1 MTVLPPIL
9 HFPFRLIFNM
19 KSLLSVL
26 IFSPTFFFAS
36 DIKAQES
43 GSSFNQNFEKKS
55 VEDSTRNTKLK
66 TKSPKGAMIR
76 SLMFPGLGQFY
87 NEQYIKA
94 AIVLAGQGTLIGF
107 TFYYNNRASKS
118 TTPLEK
124 EFYQDRRNLMYWWIG
139 AATLLSMLD
148 AYIDAHLYDFDTGPD
163 LAIRIGA
170 LNDSFGADGVDF
182 GFSLRAEF

>member
-1 MTVLPPIL
+1 
-9 HFPFRLIFNM
+9 M

-26 IFSPTFFFAS
+26 IFSSTFLFAPNA
-36 DIKAQES
+36 KARES
-43 GSSFNQNFEKKS
+43 GSSFNQNFEKKI
-55 VEDSTRNTKLK
+55 VEDSTKNTKLK
-66 TKSPKGAMIR
+66 TKSPKSAMIR
-76 SLMFPGLGQFY
+76 SLVFPGLGQFY

-107 TFYYNNRASKS
+107 SFYYNNKASNS

>member
-1 MTVLPPIL
+1 
-9 HFPFRLIFNM
+9 
-19 KSLLSVL
+19 
-26 IFSPTFFFAS
+26 
-36 DIKAQES
+36 
-43 GSSFNQNFEKKS
+43 
-55 VEDSTRNTKLK
+55 
-66 TKSPKGAMIR
+66 MIR
-76 SLMFPGLGQFY
+76 SLVFPGLGQFY

-94 AIVLAGQGTLIGF
+94 AIVLAGQGTRIGF
-107 TFYYNNRASKS
+107 SFYYKNRASKI
-118 TTPLEK
+118 PLEE
-124 EFYQDRRNLMYWWIG
+124 EFYKDRRNLMYWWIG

>member
-1 MTVLPPIL
+1 MADLSKFYI
-9 HFPFRLIFNM
+9 FPLSLIFNM
-19 KSLLSVL
+19 KSLIAALILSST
-26 IFSPTFFFAS
+26 IFFSPDA
-36 DIKAQES
+36 KAKES
-43 GSSFNQNFEKKS
+43 GSPFNQNFAKKS
-55 VEDSTRNTKLK
+55 VEDSTKNTKLE

-76 SLMFPGLGQFY
+76 SLVFPGLGQFY

-107 TFYYNNRASKS
+107 SFYYNNRARES

-124 EFYQDRRNLMYWWIG
+124 DFYKDRRNLMYWWIG
-139 AATLLSMLD
+139 AATLFSMLD

-170 LNDSFGADGVDF
+170 LNDSFGADGVAF

>member
-1 MTVLPPIL
+1 M
-9 HFPFRLIFNM
+9 
-19 KSLLSVL
+19 
-26 IFSPTFFFAS
+26 
-36 DIKAQES
+36 
-43 GSSFNQNFEKKS
+43 
-55 VEDSTRNTKLK
+55 
-66 TKSPKGAMIR
+66 R
-76 SLMFPGLGQFY
+76 SLAFPGLGQFY

-94 AIVLAGQGTLIGF
+94 AIVLGGQGTLIGF
-107 TFYYNNRASKS
+107 SIYYNNIVKKS
-118 TTPLEK
+118 TISAEK
-124 EFYQDRRNLMYWWIG
+124 EFYKDRRNLMFWWIG

>member
-1 MTVLPPIL
+1 MKGLIAALIL
-9 HFPFRLIFNM
+9 SSM
-19 KSLLSVL
+19 
-26 IFSPTFFFAS
+26 IFSSPNAR
-36 DIKAQES
+36 AQES
-43 GSSFNQNFEKKS
+43 GSAFNQHFAKKS
-55 VEDSTRNTKLK
+55 VEDSTKNTKLK
-66 TKSPKGAMIR
+66 TKSPKGAMVR
-76 SLMFPGLGQFY
+76 SLVFPGLGQFY

-107 TFYYNNRASKS
+107 SFYYNNRAREI
-118 TTPLEK
+118 PLEE
-124 EFYQDRRNLMYWWIG
+124 EFYKDRRNLMYWWIG

-182 GFSLRAEF
+182 GFSLRVEF

>member
-1 MTVLPPIL
+1 
-9 HFPFRLIFNM
+9 M
-19 KSLLSVL
+19 KSLIAAVILSSA
-26 IFSPTFFFAS
+26 IFVESNAN
-36 DIKAQES
+36 AQES
-43 GSSFNQNFEKKS
+43 SPLFNQTFVKKS
-55 VEDSTRNTKLK
+55 VEDSTKNAKLER
-66 TKSPKGAMIR
+66 KSPKGAMIR
-76 SLMFPGLGQFY
+76 SMVFPGLGQFY

-94 AIVLAGQGTLIGF
+94 AVVLAGQGTLVGF
-107 TFYYNNRASKS
+107 IIYYNNLAKKS
-118 TTPLEK
+118 ATSAEM

-170 LNDSFGADGVDF
+170 LNDSFGADGVNF